1 MQAGFSKATIN
12 PPLGMPMEGLG
23 QVGGCTSIHDDLFV
37 RALYVS
43 DQGQD
48 VLIVSF
54 DLLFFERAVID
65 RYKGSLGGLLG
76 MKPEQILLNTTHTHA
91 GPRMTRWAYSGA
103 PEEEYLDQ
111 IQAALHAAALRAK
124 ASQKP
129 VTLWAGS
136 TKSSVP
142 VSRRK
147 LDDQGKA
154 QWWPTRHGTICEA
167 QPFAVLKD
175 DAGGVV
181 SVLTSIACH
190 PSMIYK
196 LEISADFPGV
206 AVRKLNEHFKTEGAI
221 FLQGAAGDT
230 KPRQVADE
238 KIGWRHGTWEQVEAA
253 GTEVAQ
259 AVIDAS
265 AKSLKRVKPE
275 IRTSLSYVDW
285 PLNVPPSRAELESIK
300 ADANVRAERRLWATD
315 MLNKLDRGQS
325 LPSTVSLTVHFLQL
339 GAGLRLVGVEGEVL
353 AKLGL
358 QMLGVFDKGVTFA
371 LGYTNGTQIYLPVT
385 EELPEGGY
393 EIDSYWEYHFP
404 SACAPGCEKVL
415 IDELRR
421 VRDSGVIP
429 NADVTAV

>member
-23 QVGGCTSIHDDLFV
+23 QVGGCTSIHDDLYV

-43 DQGQD
+43 DQGNE

-65 RYKGSLGGLLG
+65 RYKGSLGALLALR
-76 MKPEQILLNTTHTHA
+76 PDQILLNVTHTHA
-91 GPRMTRWAYSGA
+91 GPRLTRWAYSGA

-136 TKSSVP
+136 TKSSLP

-147 LDDQGKA
+147 IDEHGKA
-154 QWWPTRHGTICEA
+154 HWFPTRKGTICEA
-167 QPFAVLKD
+167 QPFCVLKD
-175 DAGGVV
+175 EAGAVV

-196 LEISADFPGV
+196 LEISADYPGV
-206 AVRKLNEHFKTEGAI
+206 TVRKLNEHFKTEGAM

-238 KIGWRHGTWEQVEAA
+238 SVGWRQGSWEQVEAA

-265 AKSLKRVKPE
+265 ATGLKRVKPE
-275 IRTSLSYVDW
+275 LRTSLGYIAW
-285 PLNVPPSRAELESIK
+285 PLNAPPSRAELEEIK
-300 ADANVRAERRLWATD
+300 LNLGQGQRRVWAAD
-315 MLNKLDRGQS
+315 MLSKLDRGVK
-325 LPSTVSLTVHFLQL
+325 LPTSVPLTVHFMQL
-339 GAGLRLVGVEGEVL
+339 GSGLRMVGVEGEVL

-358 QMLGVFDKGVTFA
+358 QMLGVYDKGVTFA

-385 EELPEGGY
+385 EELPQGGY
-393 EIDSYWEYHFP
+393 EVDSYWEYHYP

-429 NADVTAV
+429 NTDVTAV